1 MVGIG
6 PAKARDLYNAGI
18 KSLEDLVN
26 LDIVSF
32 HEMVLLLVLH
42 DRQNRVEILI
52 MVLSVIPQFIHWM
65 WERL

>member
-1 MVGIG
+1 VVGIG

-42 DRQNRVEILI
+42 DRQNRV
-52 MVLSVIPQFIHWM
+52 
-65 WERL
+65 